1 MEKWKVVTTSEI
13 ATTTTSETVRLRL
26 YDQRLFT
33 LLMGLRRSPLL
44 GLLRSDTFNL
54 ILKHCEKWQTCK
66 QVKWTKQDA
75 LKKWL
80 QIENQSL
87 LIMGIK
93 KYCYKENEAPRRP
106 TTTTRW
112 QVMFSPR
119 KIDFELRLDEQLVAS
134 GQLHWCSSIMFATP
148 TDKTTGTRAYFRLH
162 MGPMGSRPTPEKP
175 IRAHAGLVAPCRTK
189 LSGYYYYDWMPTT
202 EREFSMD
209 EIANTSSDDEWCTV
223 LPMPPF
229 CLRVRWV

>member
-1 MEKWKVVTTSEI
+1 MEKPLLLQQ
-13 ATTTTSETVRLRL
+13 LRL

-44 GLLRSDTFNL
+44 GLLKSDTFNL
-54 ILKHCEKWQTCK
+54 ILKHCEKWQTCT

-80 QIENQSL
+80 QFENQSL

-93 KYCYKENEAPRRP
+93 KYIIGKKPSLEQKVVVSAAAVVVWRPP
-106 TTTTRW
+106 TTQKKW
-112 QVMFSPR
+112 QMVYTPR
-119 KIDFELRLDEQLVAS
+119 KIDFELRLDEQQLVAS

-148 TDKTTGTRAYFRLH
+148 IYDETGTRAYFRLH
-162 MGPMGSRPTPEKP
+162 MGPMGSRPTPEQP
-175 IRAHAGLVAPCRTK
+175 IRAHAGLVAPCK
-189 LSGYYYYDWMPTT
+189 KKGSGYYDWMPTT
-202 EREFSMD
+202 ERAISMD
-209 EIANTSSDDEWCTV
+209 EISNDEWCTV
-223 LPMPPF
+223 LLMQAF